1 MQESFLGQWDPDIP
15 ARLIQ
20 ARARGHQVMVW
31 IWFGTAKPDTSLLEG
46 AQQQLDTLEL
56 PERGDP

>member
-1 MQESFLGQWDPDIP
+1 
-15 ARLIQ
+15 
-20 ARARGHQVMVW
+20 MVW